1 MLIWI
6 SSDEYNYRLMMLW
19 AENLAGVFEMHVLL
33 VVIRFDNHIF
43 LIDLII
49 IARDSCLVIRCLF
62 LTGFMPWTGITL

>member
-19 AENLAGVFEMHVLL
+19 AKNLAGVFEMHVLL
-33 VVIRFDNHIF
+33 VVIRFNNQIF

-49 IARDSCLVIRCLF
+49 IACDSCLVIWCLF